1 MQNDYTTAIKKED
14 VKKIIDLSH
23 HEAVVIDFTALE
35 GVAPAAAEGVP
46 AQKPAKS
53 EQPAKKQAAQ

>member
-1 MQNDYTTAIKKED
+1 MLSNYEYVGFHPMQNDYTTAIKKED

-35 GVAPAAAEGVP
+35 GVAPAASEGVP
-46 AQKPAKS
+46 A
-53 EQPAKKQAAQ
+53 